1 MNNTDHKN
9 DIYDISFF
17 NIDEER
23 SCITF
28 NENQDIKF
36 NIIQNKH
43 EEKSLSYKHTLNIEN
58 DELLQYHQIEILN
71 KKKISLFFNI
81 IKEEVMLKEM
91 SYVKRIKKNNTDNK
105 IYVLLCAKKLIT
117 DMNQIKNEL
126 TKKKLLE
133 NEDYKFVKDG
143 LALIPKVSP
152 ATKEICE
159 IWSKQYWPL
168 NWKGNSHENQ
178 LKQIYLNEFQLPKLD
193 KFFDLFKILNNY
205 QSDPKEKQISTL
217 FYNFKNGKVFVFNDT
232 TISTKFPIAHSV
244 INGVDEICSL
254 KENSDNEYLLQDYYV
269 ITTHEPCQM
278 CSMALIHSRIKLL
291 LFDKKTTNGRLTNDD
306 FCLADFD
313 KLNWKYQVL
322 QYNFMK

>member
-105 IYVLLCAKKLIT
+105 IYVLLCAK
-117 DMNQIKNEL
+117 N
-126 TKKKLLE
+126 
-133 NEDYKFVKDG
+133 
-143 LALIPKVSP
+143 
-152 ATKEICE
+152 
-159 IWSKQYWPL
+159 
-168 NWKGNSHENQ
+168 
-178 LKQIYLNEFQLPKLD
+178 
-193 KFFDLFKILNNY
+193 
-205 QSDPKEKQISTL
+205 
-217 FYNFKNGKVFVFNDT
+217 
-232 TISTKFPIAHSV
+232 
-244 INGVDEICSL
+244 
-254 KENSDNEYLLQDYYV
+254 
-269 ITTHEPCQM
+269 
-278 CSMALIHSRIKLL
+278 
-291 LFDKKTTNGRLTNDD
+291 
-306 FCLADFD
+306 
-313 KLNWKYQVL
+313 
-322 QYNFMK
+322 